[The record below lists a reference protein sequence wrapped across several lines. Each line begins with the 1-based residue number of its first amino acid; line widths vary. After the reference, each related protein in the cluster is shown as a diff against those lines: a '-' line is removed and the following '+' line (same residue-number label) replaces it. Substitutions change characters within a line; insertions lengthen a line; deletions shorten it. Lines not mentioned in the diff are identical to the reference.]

1 MQLVKILEN
10 ACAEKLL
17 VDITPVSEAVFES
30 GIRCVISASLNETL
44 ELVGQGYPEGIN
56 TPHEEMLLDIKKAFR
71 TQWFVE
77 KVGHVADI
85 REFMALG
92 QKASIAVEILELP
105 DFLVFV
111 MPLSELT
118 TLLIMET
125 EEAPEDFGIRI

>member
-10 ACAEKLL
+10 ACTEGLL
-17 VDITPVSEAVFES
+17 HDISPTSEAVFEP
-30 GIRCVISASLNETL
+30 GIKCVISASLYQTL
-44 ELVGQGYPEGIN
+44 ELVGQDYPANVN

-71 TQWFVE
+71 TQWFIE
-77 KVGHVADI
+77 KIGHINDI

-105 DFLVFV
+105 DFVVFV
-111 MPLSELT
+111 VPLPEIT
-118 TLLIMET
+118 TLLIMEL